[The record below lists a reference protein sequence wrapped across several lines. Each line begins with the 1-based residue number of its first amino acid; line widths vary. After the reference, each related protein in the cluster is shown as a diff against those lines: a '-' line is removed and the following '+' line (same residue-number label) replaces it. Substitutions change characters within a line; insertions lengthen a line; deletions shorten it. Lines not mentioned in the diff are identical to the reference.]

1 MQSQKNINFIKKL
14 LLENFKDAKS
24 ELIFHNNYELLVCVM
39 LSAQCTDKRVN
50 IITPELFKAYPN
62 VQKLANAKL
71 TSLKMLIQSCSF
83 YNNKA
88 ENLIKMAK
96 AVCQNHGGE
105 IPLNENELKALSG
118 VGLKTAHVVMI
129 EACGANVMAVDT
141 HVFRVAKRLDL
152 TNATSPELADKKLC
166 EIFKSDLNKLH
177 QAMIMFGRYTCKAI
191 KPRCNGCF
199 LGEFCKFKGDKI
211 C

>member
-1 MQSQKNINFIKKL
+1 MQSKKNVKIIKER
-14 LLENFKDAKS
+14 LLERYSDARS
-24 ELIFHNNYELLVCVM
+24 ELNFTNNYELLVCVM

-50 IITPELFKAYPN
+50 IITPALFQAYPN
-62 VQKLANAKL
+62 IQKLASANL

-88 ENLIKMAK
+88 QNLIKMAK
-96 AVCQNHGGE
+96 AVCERYNGQ
-105 IPLNENELKALSG
+105 IPLNESELKTLAG

-152 TNATSPELADKKLC
+152 SQAASPELVDKELC
-166 EIFKSDLNKLH
+166 ALFKDNLNKLH
-177 QAMIMFGRYTCKAI
+177 QALIMFGRYTCKAV
-191 KPRCNGCF
+191 KPKCDECF
-199 LGEFCKFKGDKI
+199 LAEFCKFRI
-211 C
+211 

>member
-1 MQSQKNINFIKKL
+1 M
-14 LLENFKDAKS
+14 
-24 ELIFHNNYELLVCVM
+24 
-39 LSAQCTDKRVN
+39 
-50 IITPELFKAYPN
+50 
-62 VQKLANAKL
+62 QKLANAKL
-71 TSLKMLIQSCSF
+71 SSLKMLIQSCSF

-105 IPLNENELKALSG
+105 IPLNENELKELSG

-152 TNATSPELADKKLC
+152 ISATSPELADKELSKV
-166 EIFKSDLNKLH
+166 FKSDLNKLH

-191 KPRCNGCF
+191 KPKCNGCF
-199 LGEFCKFKGDKI
+199 LWEFCKFRGDKI

>member
-1 MQSQKNINFIKKL
+1 MQSKKNVKIIKERL
-14 LLENFKDAKS
+14 LARYSDARS
-24 ELIFHNNYELLVCVM
+24 ELKFANNYELLVCVM

-50 IITPELFKAYPN
+50 IITPALFQAYPN
-62 VQKLANAKL
+62 IQKLASANL

-88 ENLIKMAK
+88 QNLIKMAK
-96 AVCQNHGGE
+96 AVCERYNGQ
-105 IPLNENELKALSG
+105 IPLNENELKTLAG

-152 TNATSPELADKKLC
+152 SQAASPELVYKELC
-166 EIFKSDLNKLH
+166 ALFKDNLNKLH
-177 QAMIMFGRYTCKAI
+177 QALIMFGRYTCKAV
-191 KPRCNGCF
+191 KPKCNECF
-199 LGEFCKFKGDKI
+199 LTEFCKFRV
-211 C
+211 